1 MKVIREFLAGKDIKS
16 FPTGMLLEKLRDD
29 LKFLRDGLG
38 LRVVL
43 EIVPQEL
50 NLREAVEQDL
60 YLVLREGL
68 MNIARH
74 SHASR
79 ADVTLTQTDSEI
91 RGSLSDDGVGFEP
104 IEKWSGEGVGLSS
117 MKERIEKLGGELTI
131 QSSPG
136 GGARISFV
144 LPLVTGNGK
153 T

>member
-1 MKVIREFLAGKDIKS
+1 MKIIRQFLTGKEIKS
-16 FPTGMLLEKLRDD
+16 FPTGMLMEKLRDD

-38 LRVVL
+38 LHVVL
-43 EIVPQEL
+43 ETVPEDL
-50 NLREAVEQDL
+50 NLNEAAEQDL

-74 SHASR
+74 SHASS
-79 ADVTLTQTDSEI
+79 ADVTLTQTESEI

-104 IEKWSGEGVGLSS
+104 IDKWNGQGVGLSS
-117 MKERIEKLGGELTI
+117 MKERIVKLGGELTI

-144 LPLVTGNGK
+144 LPVVTGNRK